1 MDERVLSLPDTCSR
15 SKASIEELKSRNVTG
30 AAVLIA
36 KIKAI
41 SRTKK
46 GDLRTG
52 QRKSIRQKSPS
63 KVANGVKCMSELICT
78 GYRTTEVS
86 QSWYSIVVYIV
97 HRWSPICF
105 VACQQS

>member
-1 MDERVLSLPDTCSR
+1 LPDTCSR
-15 SKASIEELKSRNVTG
+15 SKASIEEFKSRNVTG

-63 KVANGVKCMSELICT
+63 QVKTSVGVRRFQVSYVCSCGYTTPDPPIRARMRMRAPPEIGMTYPDT
-78 GYRTTEVS
+78 GHE
-86 QSWYSIVVYIV
+86 
-97 HRWSPICF
+97 C
-105 VACQQS
+105 